1 MSEDYYF
8 LNEQLKGLKK
18 GEKSREKVGK
28 GKKKREE
35 EKEEE
40 K

>member
-8 LNEQLKGLKK
+8 LNEQLESLKK
-18 GEKSREKVGK
+18 GEKSKEKVGK